1 MRPPILVLT
10 IAFAAGLYAG
20 LDVFVLRGA
29 WYVVVPVLG
38 TALLLARRAPLGAA
52 LGVMGVAGLVWGMA
66 AGREREA
73 TCVGRWS
80 RERGAGSSRAAI
92 VSLEDPAPANGGI
105 VDAEVLPGT
114 CGGSLRLRWPEGR
127 AARGGA
133 TWVVA
138 GRWSGVGEAGGVLV
152 VRRTRALDLVPHGR
166 GALRDALAAKSTELF
181 GARAPIVNALV
192 FAPNTRLDSNIRER
206 YVRSGLAHLL
216 SISGLHVGFIAAWLA
231 LILGKLH
238 LAARARFSATAL
250 LLLGYLWLL
259 GFPAPAMRAGAMLVL
274 ADVAR
279 LRERV
284 VAPRGV
290 VALAALGVLVQD
302 AWALYS
308 VGAWLSVAGVGAV
321 VWAGRAF
328 ARAPRL
334 ARLAAPALAATLVTA
349 PISAFAF
356 GTVAPIGVLANLVAI
371 PLAGVA
377 VPGLVLALM
386 LSWLGSGLA
395 HLIAAGAGLGLAL
408 LDLVAQGAAL
418 VPGGHVAMVAGWQP
432 ALLWAAVA
440 AAAWWLWNSPRR
452 RWLIAARVAFGATVL
467 VATTFRDVVT
477 LDDCRCL
484 TVFFLDVGQGDAA
497 VLRTPHD
504 RWLVIDGGPR
514 TPESDA
520 GRRVVVP
527 FLRSQRV
534 GRVAV
539 VVATHGDADHL
550 GGLPAVVEAFDPEL
564 VLEPGEPLGRPLYL
578 EFLAAV
584 EASGARWHP
593 ARAGDRIEVDGVIL
607 EVLSPDSVWLG
618 LPLEVNDHGV
628 VLRVRYGTVRLLFQ
642 ADAGLPVEGRLA
654 GTVGR
659 VDLLKVGHHGSRTAT
674 SDQWLDELAPRQAV
688 ISVGRNNH
696 YGHPALEVLARLA
709 RHGVTVF
716 RTDQRGTITFS
727 TDGQGERIRSH
738 HD

>member
-20 LDVFVLRGA
+20 LDLFVLRGA

-92 VSLEDPAPANGGI
+92 VSLEDPAPASGGI

-127 AARGGA
+127 VARGGA

-152 VRRTRALDLVPHGR
+152 VRRTRALDPVPHGR
-166 GALRDALAAKSTELF
+166 GALRDALAAESTELF

-238 LAARARFSATAL
+238 LAARARFGATAL

-302 AWALYS
+302 AWALHS

-334 ARLAAPALAATLVTA
+334 ARLAAPALAATLGTA

-356 GTVAPIGVLANLVAI
+356 GTVAPIGVLANLIAI

-395 HLIAAGAGLGLAL
+395 HLIAAGAGLALAL

-418 VPGGHVAMVAGWQP
+418 VPGGHVAMVAGWQA

-477 LDDCRCL
+477 LDACRCL

-618 LPLEVNDHGV
+618 LPLEVNEHGV

-654 GTVGR
+654 GT
-659 VDLLKVGHHGSRTAT
+659 
-674 SDQWLDELAPRQAV
+674 
-688 ISVGRNNH
+688 
-696 YGHPALEVLARLA
+696 
-709 RHGVTVF
+709 
-716 RTDQRGTITFS
+716 
-727 TDGQGERIRSH
+727 
-738 HD
+738 